1 MAIVGL
7 AADDDDG
14 NLAQATGAP
23 QKMTKARE
31 PEEQPSESQERLFDD
46 IMGGFMKAANLAT
59 LNNLAIERAGEIS
72 SLTAGQ
78 QVRLRDVW
86 KVGRAQF
93 ENGPA

>member
-1 MAIVGL
+1 
-7 AADDDDG
+7 
-14 NLAQATGAP
+14 
-23 QKMTKARE
+23 
-31 PEEQPSESQERLFDD
+31 
-46 IMGGFMKAANLAT
+46 MGGFMKAANLAT